1 MLGSASP
8 ICWKMVSPLEASA
21 PKAAMNPSMASLPL
35 MVSGPAPEKAIAS
48 PKLTDFL
55 AGAGG
60 GGGGVAGEDPSVG
73 GSSAARTTTVARRLE
88 TAANLFGRALVTDFM
103 ATDCIFVL
111 GVVVCCLFRS
121 RATRA
126 PGDLGFDPLGLL
138 PDKGAPE

>member
-8 ICWKMVSPLEASA
+8 ICWKTVSPLEASA

-35 MVSGPAPEKAIAS
+35 MVSGPEPEKAIAS

-60 GGGGVAGEDPSVG
+60 GVAGEEPSVVG
-73 GSSAARTTTVARRLE
+73 GSSEARTTTVARRLE
-88 TAANLFGRALVTDFM
+88 TAANLLGRALVTDFM

-111 GVVVCCLFRS
+111 GVVVCFVQGRRCALFLCCS
-121 RATRA
+121 RHQ
-126 PGDLGFDPLGLL
+126 PVLGSS
-138 PDKGAPE
+138 

>member
-21 PKAAMNPSMASLPL
+21 PKAAMTPGMASLPL
-35 MVSGPAPEKAIAS
+35 IVSGPAPEKAIAS

-60 GGGGVAGEDPSVG
+60 GGGGVAGEDPSVVG

-111 GVVVCCLFRS
+111 CCLFVS
-121 RATRA
+121 S
-126 PGDLGFDPLGLL
+126 PL
-138 PDKGAPE
+138 ACCAYR

>member
-8 ICWKMVSPLEASA
+8 ICWKTVSPLEASA

-35 MVSGPAPEKAIAS
+35 MVSGPEPEKAIAS

-55 AGAGG
+55 AG
-60 GGGGVAGEDPSVG
+60 GGGGVAGEEPSVG

-111 GVVVCCLFRS
+111 GVVVCFVQGRRCARAARRGAGRGRS
-121 RATRA
+121 GRSSPKPA
-126 PGDLGFDPLGLL
+126 
-138 PDKGAPE
+138 

>member
-8 ICWKMVSPLEASA
+8 ICWKTVSPLEASA

-55 AGAGG
+55 AGG
-60 GGGGVAGEDPSVG
+60 GGGGVAGEDPSVVG

-111 GVVVCCLFRS
+111 CCLFVS
-121 RATRA
+121 FK
-126 PGDLGFDPLGLL
+126 GDGVL
-138 PDKGAPE
+138 

>member
-8 ICWKMVSPLEASA
+8 ICWKTVSPLEASA

-35 MVSGPAPEKAIAS
+35 MVSGPEPEKAIAS

-60 GGGGVAGEDPSVG
+60 GGGGVAGEEPSVVG
-73 GSSAARTTTVARRLE
+73 GSSEARTTTVA
-88 TAANLFGRALVTDFM
+88 NLLGRALVADFM

-111 GVVVCCLFRS
+111 GVVVCFVQGRRCALFLCCS
-121 RATRA
+121 RHQ
-126 PGDLGFDPLGLL
+126 PVL
-138 PDKGAPE
+138 

>member
-8 ICWKMVSPLEASA
+8 ICWKTVSPLEASA

-55 AGAGG
+55 AG
-60 GGGGVAGEDPSVG
+60 GGGVAGEDPSVVG

-88 TAANLFGRALVTDFM
+88 TAANLLGRALVTDFM

-111 GVVVCCLFRS
+111 SVVVVCLFRS
-121 RATRA
+121 RATV
-126 PGDLGFDPLGLL
+126 
-138 PDKGAPE
+138 

>member
-8 ICWKMVSPLEASA
+8 ICWKTVSPLEASA

-35 MVSGPAPEKAIAS
+35 MVSGPEPEKAIAS

-55 AGAGG
+55 AGG

-111 GVVVCCLFRS
+111 CVVVVCLFRS
-121 RATRA
+121 RATVCSVFM
-126 PGDLGFDPLGLL
+126 L
-138 PDKGAPE
+138 

>member
-8 ICWKMVSPLEASA
+8 ICWKTVSPLEASA

-60 GGGGVAGEDPSVG
+60 GGGGVAGEDPSVVG

-111 GVVVCCLFRS
+111 GVVVLCLFRS
-121 RATRA
+121 RAT
-126 PGDLGFDPLGLL
+126 
-138 PDKGAPE
+138 